1 MSYRIGLLDQSPI
14 AQGMTA
20 AEALAQTTALASLAD
35 TLGYSRFWVSEHHNS
50 DSLAGSSP
58 EVLIAWLLAHTRHIR
73 IGSGGVMLQHY
84 SPYKVAENF
93 HVLSSLAPDRVDL
106 GVGKAPGGFPLAT
119 RALQQEIDPAR
130 QVTFDDKLRQLH
142 TLLEPTSAQSNSGL
156 FATPLPPS
164 SPSRF
169 LLGASPASA
178 RLAASLGWN
187 FVFAGFIQPSESLL
201 TEAFLTWREYQPEH
215 AQALLSL
222 SVIVAESHDEAKMLA
237 GERYNY
243 KVYIDDRAPLNVL
256 TQEQAD
262 LLVQQAGSTQFR
274 IEKQAQNILY
284 GTSQEVHR
292 QLQHY
297 HQRLGVDEFIIHT
310 PVNDPAARLS
320 SIRALAAG
328 ITG

>member
-20 AEALAQTTALASLAD
+20 ADALAQTTALASLAD

-106 GVGKAPGGFPLAT
+106 GIGKAPGGFPLAT

-156 FATPLPPS
+156 FATPLPPA

-169 LLGASPASA
+169 
-178 RLAASLGWN
+178 
-187 FVFAGFIQPSESLL
+187 FAGSQSGKCASGGLVGLEFCLCRVHS
-201 TEAFLTWREYQPEH
+201 
-215 AQALLSL
+215 AQ
-222 SVIVAESHDEAKMLA
+222 
-237 GERYNY
+237 
-243 KVYIDDRAPLNVL
+243 
-256 TQEQAD
+256 
-262 LLVQQAGSTQFR
+262 
-274 IEKQAQNILY
+274 
-284 GTSQEVHR
+284 
-292 QLQHY
+292 
-297 HQRLGVDEFIIHT
+297 
-310 PVNDPAARLS
+310 
-320 SIRALAAG
+320 
-328 ITG
+328 

>member
-20 AEALAQTTALASLAD
+20 ADALAQTTALASLAD

-93 HVLSSLAPDRVDL
+93 HVLSSLAPERVDL

-142 TLLEPTSAQSNSGL
+142 TLLGPASAQSNSGL
-156 FATPLPPS
+156 FATPLPPA

-169 LLGASPASA
+169 
-178 RLAASLGWN
+178 
-187 FVFAGFIQPSESLL
+187 FAGSQSGKCASGCLVGLEFCLCWVHS
-201 TEAFLTWREYQPEH
+201 
-215 AQALLSL
+215 AQ
-222 SVIVAESHDEAKMLA
+222 
-237 GERYNY
+237 
-243 KVYIDDRAPLNVL
+243 
-256 TQEQAD
+256 
-262 LLVQQAGSTQFR
+262 
-274 IEKQAQNILY
+274 
-284 GTSQEVHR
+284 
-292 QLQHY
+292 
-297 HQRLGVDEFIIHT
+297 
-310 PVNDPAARLS
+310 
-320 SIRALAAG
+320 
-328 ITG
+328 